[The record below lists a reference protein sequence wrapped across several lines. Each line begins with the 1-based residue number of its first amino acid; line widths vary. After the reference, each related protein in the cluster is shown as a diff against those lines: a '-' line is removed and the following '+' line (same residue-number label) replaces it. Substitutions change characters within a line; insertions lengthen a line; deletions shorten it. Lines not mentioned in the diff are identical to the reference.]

1 MSLKFCKTC
10 GTLYDEAKVEC
21 PKCAT
26 KALEPDCDEL
36 TYDLSMDKAEADR
49 LRKKSWIQLIIGV
62 PGLIGVLYL
71 AGYLIKLF
79 VSKQ

>member
-21 PKCAT
+21 PKCAA
-26 KALEPDCDEL
+26 KALELDCDEL

-62 PGLIGVLYL
+62 PAFIGVLYL

>member
-21 PKCAT
+21 PKCAA
-26 KALEPDCDEL
+26 KALEPDYDEL
-36 TYDLSMDKAEADR
+36 TYYSSMDKAESDR

-62 PGLIGVLYL
+62 PAFIGVLYL

-79 VSKQ
+79 IEK

>member
-21 PKCAT
+21 PKCAA
-26 KALEPDCDEL
+26 KELEPDCDEL
-36 TYDLSMDKAEADR
+36 TYNREMDKAEADR

-62 PGLIGVLYL
+62 PAFIGVLYL

-79 VSKQ
+79 ADK

>member
-10 GTLYDEAKVEC
+10 GTLYDEAKVDC
-21 PKCAT
+21 PKCAA
-26 KALEPDCDEL
+26 KALEPDYDEL
-36 TYDLSMDKAEADR
+36 TYDSSMDKAEADR

-62 PGLIGVLYL
+62 PAFIGVLYL

-79 VSKQ
+79 IEK

>member
-10 GTLYDEAKVEC
+10 GTLYDEAKVDC
-21 PKCAT
+21 PKCAA
-26 KALEPDCDEL
+26 KALEPDYDEL
-36 TYDLSMDKAEADR
+36 TYDSSMDKAEADR

-62 PGLIGVLYL
+62 PAFIGVLYH

-79 VSKQ
+79 IEK

>member
-1 MSLKFCKTC
+1 MSLKFCKAC
-10 GTLYDEAKVEC
+10 GTLYDEARVEC
-21 PKCAT
+21 PKCAA

-36 TYDLSMDKAEADR
+36 TYNREMDKAEADR

-62 PGLIGVLYL
+62 PAFIGVLYL

-79 VSKQ
+79 VTK

>member
-1 MSLKFCKTC
+1 MSLKFCKEC

-21 PKCAT
+21 PKCAA

-36 TYDLSMDKAEADR
+36 TYNREMDKAEADR
-49 LRKKSWIQLIIGV
+49 LRKKSWIQLMIGV
-62 PGLIGVLYL
+62 PAFIGALYL

-79 VSKQ
+79 VTK

>member
-10 GTLYDEAKVEC
+10 GTLFDEAKVEC
-21 PKCAT
+21 PKCAA

-36 TYDLSMDKAEADR
+36 TYNREMDKAEAER

-62 PGLIGVLYL
+62 PAFIGVLYL

-79 VSKQ
+79 VTK

>member
-21 PKCAT
+21 PKCAA
-26 KALEPDCDEL
+26 KALEPDYDEL
-36 TYDLSMDKAEADR
+36 TYNREMDKAEADR

-62 PGLIGVLYL
+62 PAFIGVLYL

-79 VSKQ
+79 AEK

>member
-21 PKCAT
+21 PKCAA

-36 TYDLSMDKAEADR
+36 AYAGSMDRAEADR
-49 LRKKSWIQLIIGV
+49 LRRKSWIQLIIGV
-62 PGLIGVLYL
+62 PAFIGVLYL

-79 VSKQ
+79 IEK

>member
-10 GTLYDEAKVEC
+10 GTLYDEAKVDC
-21 PKCAT
+21 PKCAA
-26 KALEPDCDEL
+26 KALEPDYDEL
-36 TYDLSMDKAEADR
+36 TYDSSMDKAESDR

-62 PGLIGVLYL
+62 PAFIGVLYL

-79 VSKQ
+79 IEK

>member
-10 GTLYDEAKVEC
+10 GTLYDEAKVDC
-21 PKCAT
+21 PKCAA
-26 KALEPDCDEL
+26 KALEPDYDEL
-36 TYDLSMDKAEADR
+36 TYDSSMDKAEADR

-62 PGLIGVLYL
+62 PAFIGVLYL

-79 VSKQ
+79 ADK

>member
-10 GTLYDEAKVEC
+10 GTLYNDTQVEC
-21 PKCAT
+21 PKCAA
-26 KALEPDCDEL
+26 KALEPDAEHL
-36 TYDLSMDKAEADR
+36 TYDLDMDKAQAEK

-62 PGLIGVLYL
+62 PAFIGVLYL

-79 VSKQ
+79 VTK